1 MSKWIHGLLSFNYG
15 TIRRQRDEDCVV
27 IILIDQNS
35 KMAKVKG
42 KGSHWLKKIII
53 Y

>member
-1 MSKWIHGLLSFNYG
+1 M
-15 TIRRQRDEDCVV
+15 

-42 KGSHWLKKIII
+42 KGSHWLKKIIM
-53 Y
+53 YWKKKNGAQGHRYSEELQ